1 MTTEAPKQAR
11 GRGRKPKNAPAD
23 VAQPINDEESLK
35 ATSELASE
43 FEAASTAT
51 AGSESPHILTYSI
64 RVDQPLVE
72 IYSNMASYPTKIK
85 KSHDKSQQ
93 IVSGNKKVD

>member
-43 FEAASTAT
+43 FEAAATAT
-51 AGSESPHILTYSI
+51 AGSESPLFLTSSI
-64 RVDQPLVE
+64 RVDQPQVE
-72 IYSNMASYPTKIK
+72 IYSHMASYPAKIK
-85 KSHDKSQQ
+85 RSHDKSQE
-93 IVSGNKKVD
+93 IVSGNKNKD